1 MKLSYH
7 VVISVLLTLPAAIGA
22 PAESS
27 STTDALEK
35 VFDVGFK
42 SQKNGGMQ
50 GHQQD
55 MEKIY
60 YETLSVLKGT
70 VKALDF
76 LLDLKSEPTSSTKD
90 AHQKYLRVAQPFKLL
105 LGNEDVWTK
114 RGVNPMVKEARGI
127 DGQLI
132 FEI

>member
-22 PAESS
+22 PTESS

-35 VFDVGFK
+35 VFDVDFK
-42 SQKNGGMQ
+42 SQKNGGME
-50 GHQQD
+50 GHQQE
-55 MEKIY
+55 MEKIH

-76 LLDLKSEPTSSTKD
+76 LLDLKSEPASSTKD

-105 LGNEDVWTK
+105 LGNEDVWTR
-114 RGVNPMVKEARGI
+114 RGINPRVKEARGI
-127 DGQLI
+127 HGQLI
-132 FEI
+132 LEI